1 MDEKQKVIRAGVGAI
16 ILIVL
21 GVAAYY
27 LFFSGRGGNPAAT
40 GGPSAADKLAAEAA
54 AVKDAAAG
62 PPINAELDRS
72 DEAVRGLAADLSS
85 NAVFLEWLKSK
96 DLIRRFVAAVD
107 NIANGQ
113 SPRPQ
118 VDFFVVRAPFKVFER
133 DGKTTVDPASY
144 DRYNV
149 IADVFESL
157 SPAGCARLFE
167 SARPLIDQ
175 AYRDLGYP
183 KGDFRQTLLRATNT
197 VLRAPVVDLPL
208 EVEKGV
214 VSYAFKDPRYE
225 ALDEVEKHLLRMGPE
240 NVQLIQAKLRAIALA
255 MGFSEAQ
262 LPPVRASGPR
272 PR

>member
-27 LFFSGRGGNPAAT
+27 LFFSGRGGGPAVS
-40 GGPSAADKLAAEAA
+40 GGPSAAEKLAAEAPG
-54 AVKDAAAG
+54 VKDAAVS
-62 PPINAELDRS
+62 PISAELDKS

-118 VDFFVVRAPFKVFER
+118 VDFFGIRAPFKVLEGG
-133 DGKTTVDPASY
+133 GKTTIDPASY

-149 IADVFESL
+149 VADVFESL

-183 KGDFRQTLLRATNT
+183 RADFRQTLLRAVHA
-197 VLRAPVVDLPL
+197 VLRAPVVEGPL

-214 VSYAFKDPRYE
+214 VAFAFKDPRYE

-240 NVQLIQAKLRAIALA
+240 NLQLIQVKLRAIAMA

-262 LPPVRASGPR
+262 LPPARASGPSFR
-272 PR
+272 